1 MFSRENSNRIS
12 LRNKVFAHVFF
23 IAEVETSNFHLLWG
37 RKSVWGVSASWC
49 RGHRNGRLV
58 SFNIFSPNRH
68 QHHHGFFLL
77 FIACPRHLLGEIRH
91 GYDCCTRS
99 KTGARIVEAAIS
111 VCRAVAIGACASP
124 SSSYFNKA
132 RLTVTAYNSKYSSSQ
147 MWDGKWNEHFAM
159 FLIYTS
165 FLFLQSHVTR
175 NNKKRLH
182 FWLRYRLRVYFFFF
196 FFCCCWLVR
205 FIASF
210 AFFFIDSSP
219 RVSAHDNSL
228 QSDLKRK
235 KKLTRI
241 RFHFFYV
248 GKTL

>member
-37 RKSVWGVSASWC
+37 RKSVWCVSASWC

-175 NNKKRLH
+175 NNKKDYISGSDTDCE
-182 FWLRYRLRVYFFFF
+182 FISFF

-210 AFFFIDSSP
+210 AFFSSIP
-219 RVSAHDNSL
+219 VPEFPPTITVYNP
-228 QSDLKRK
+228 
-235 KKLTRI
+235 T
-241 RFHFFYV
+241 
-248 GKTL
+248 

>member
-37 RKSVWGVSASWC
+37 RKSVWCVSASWC

-175 NNKKRLH
+175 NNKKDYISGSDTDCE
-182 FWLRYRLRVYFFFF
+182 FISYFFF
-196 FFCCCWLVR
+196 WLLLTR
-205 FIASF
+205 TFHCIIC
-210 AFFFIDSSP
+210 FFFIDSSP

-235 KKLTRI
+235 KN
-241 RFHFFYV
+241 
-248 GKTL
+248 